1 MKRWKRLAYYLMIN
15 ILVSACATWTVL
27 SIWARTHPSGPIA
40 LETALNGTG
49 NPTLTTGL
57 QTNAISEI
65 QMLETQ
71 TESSGIE
78 GDSGNPSEIQST
90 QMVLEYQ
97 VQAGDTLGAL
107 ARRFEVTIDEIV
119 QANDLSDP
127 NRLDVG
133 QTLLIP
139 VKNEL
144 IPTTTPP
151 PAEETVIVS
160 SGTEIPTEVSG
171 AGEVKIENV
180 VGAGDLA
187 SERVQINRLGT
198 GDLSL
203 AGWQILDEDGDLFTF
218 PQLNL
223 FESGGVNVYT
233 KAGQDTVVD
242 LYWGL
247 NDPVWRSGETVI
259 LLDNQGNVRATYR
272 VP

>member
-1 MKRWKRLAYYLMIN
+1 MKKWKRLAYYLMIN
-15 ILVSACATWTVL
+15 VLVSACVTWTVL
-27 SIWARTHPSGPIA
+27 SIWARTHPSGSLAIETTGRGTSNPASTADLQMGASSELPILESQTASSA
-40 LETALNGTG
+40 LGAESS
-49 NPTLTTGL
+49 NPT
-57 QTNAISEI
+57 EI
-65 QMLETQ
+65 Q
-71 TESSGIE
+71 
-78 GDSGNPSEIQST
+78 PT

-107 ARRFEVTIDEIV
+107 ARRFDVTIDEII
-119 QANDLSDP
+119 QANELSDP

-133 QTLLIP
+133 QTLRIP
-139 VKNEL
+139 VTNDL
-144 IPTTTPP
+144 IPTTTPGP
-151 PAEETVIVS
+151 TEETGMPS
-160 SGTEIPTEVSG
+160 LSTEKPREVSG
-171 AGEVKIENV
+171 AGEVQIENV

-187 SERVQINRLGT
+187 SERVQLKRVGT

-203 AGWQILDEDGDLFTF
+203 AGWQILDEDGDVFTF

-223 FESGGVNVYT
+223 FESGAVNIYT

-247 NDPVWRSGETVI
+247 NDPVWRSGETVV